1 MLRRLLPPAL
11 VVLSFV
17 SPVSGGEPTERL
29 RTLFAEA
36 NRILLEP
43 DGDTALEERVAAIRA
58 LVNEAFDAREA
69 ATLALA
75 REWQARTPAERDEF
89 VHLYADLVERAYL
102 AWIGSR
108 ARVHGDGV
116 RIAFESESVHGA
128 RATVVTTLQTRGGG
142 EMPIEYRMHQRD
154 GRWVVIDVVVDGLSL
169 AASYRAQ
176 FHRVLQAGG
185 YPELV
190 ERLHAK
196 ASPETRIAIMK
207 AKRSRLAG
215 ATAPVRLASAAP
227 ASDAPPVLAPVVTP
241 PVAVSPPPIAP
252 VRPAAVVSPSP
263 VPAPRPAEMV
273 SAPPAAV
280 VRPVPVVA
288 PTPAAPAASAA
299 SVAPAVAPP
308 ARKGFWIQV
317 GAFRNTD
324 AAIRLVERLR
334 KHSVTVVTGT
344 QRAEP
349 LARVLVGPFTNRA
362 AAAAALRT
370 LAAGGYRAFIAVE

>member
-1 MLRRLLPPAL
+1 MLRRLLAPAL
-11 VVLSFV
+11 VVLAFV

-29 RTLFAEA
+29 RTLFTEA

-116 RIAFESESVHGA
+116 RIAFESESVHGE

-215 ATAPVRLASAAP
+215 ATAPAPVRLASAAP
-227 ASDAPPVLAPVVTP
+227 VSDAPPVLAPVVTP
-241 PVAVSPPPIAP
+241 PVAVGPPPIPP
-252 VRPAAVVSPSP
+252 VRPAAVVSPSA

-288 PTPAAPAASAA
+288 PTPT
-299 SVAPAVAPP
+299 APAVAPSP
-308 ARKGFWIQV
+308 RKGFWIQV

-344 QRAEP
+344 RRTEP